1 MPPRIS
7 KSPYTSPAAFLGE
20 QLGIARV
27 AAGYPTHDAM
37 AKAIGTDRSTITK
50 AESGDRP
57 PTATVLEQVLDACG
71 ITGQLRKVFEGLAL
85 LARVK
90 EDGPVKIWFAG
101 WLDAEGKSHTLRIW
115 QPVIFPG
122 LLQTQAYARDIFR
135 AMGMSDE
142 QAQEHV
148 QARLRRHAVFDR
160 EDFPNVIVV
169 LDESL
174 LYRLIGTPEIMRGQ
188 LAHVIEL
195 SQRPNVMIHVLP
207 SRVGANA
214 GLGGSIHLAAGTGAP
229 EVLLVGSLIE
239 DQVTT
244 DATLVRRASATY
256 DMVRCEALSRSESRV
271 VLTEALERWNSN

>member
-7 KSPYTSPAAFLGE
+7 KNPSTSAAAFLGE
-20 QLGIARV
+20 QLAIARV

-37 AKAIGTDRSTITK
+37 AKAIGADRSTITK

-142 QAQEHV
+142 QAEEHV
-148 QARLRRHAVFDR
+148 QARLG
-160 EDFPNVIVV
+160 
-169 LDESL
+169 
-174 LYRLIGTPEIMRGQ
+174 GTPSSTGKTSRTS
-188 LAHVIEL
+188 L
-195 SQRPNVMIHVLP
+195 SCLTSPCFTGSSGRLR
-207 SRVGANA
+207 SC
-214 GLGGSIHLAAGTGAP
+214 GGS
-229 EVLLVGSLIE
+229 
-239 DQVTT
+239 
-244 DATLVRRASATY
+244 
-256 DMVRCEALSRSESRV
+256 
-271 VLTEALERWNSN
+271 